1 MANPSIQNA
10 MLALQRRLAQNPPTG
25 FTANS
30 VMWEA
35 SAWKK
40 PDNANWA
47 RVQTVSTT
55 DTTYAGGWSRFEGFF
70 VVDLFFVLPTKG
82 SILSQI
88 GLALDDVTALFTN
101 KQFDEVT
108 TYNCEKNSLDEDST
122 LIGKQIRI
130 NFSYEGRV

>member
-10 MLALQRRLAQNPPTG
+10 MLALQKRLAQNMPTG
-25 FTANS
+25 FTAAS
-30 VMWEA
+30 IKWE
-35 SAWKK
+35 SAAWSK
-40 PDNANWA
+40 PDNANWG

-55 DTTYAGGWSRFEGFF
+55 DTTYSGGWSRFEGFF
-70 VVDLFFVLPTKG
+70 VIDLFFVLPTNG
-82 SILSQI
+82 SIISQI

-108 TYNCEKNSLDEDST
+108 TYNCEKNSLDEDAT
-122 LIGKQIRI
+122 LIGKQIRV